1 MIFSIFFVEAR
12 TKTNV
17 ELIAVG
23 VGSRSYGGF
32 ETDTDQKMVL
42 ANVNI
47 QGRSLYKRNSKK
59 KEIKADTSNFR
70 NKVMRDKYKEETAK
84 IKVLEE
90 MSTQLKWN
98 EIVTQ
103 CKTIGEKILGTHTNK
118 IEYKDE
124 RIIELCKQKKNTK

>member
-1 MIFSIFFVEAR
+1 MVEQKDAELKRGKQWKNAEEKSIENSMIYSIFFAEAR
-12 TKTNV
+12 TKTSV

-32 ETDTDQKMVL
+32 GTDTDQKMVL

-90 MSTQLKWN
+90 MSTQKS
-98 EIVTQ
+98 IA
-103 CKTIGEKILGTHTNK
+103 IGKRNP
-118 IEYKDE
+118 
-124 RIIELCKQKKNTK
+124 